1 MSLNRERMQYQ
12 IYLTKTV
19 CRMPLENLTIILRL
33 KMQKKKRSRKKE
45 KVKKKKEKERKEKRK
60 KNVKQ

>member
-33 KMQKKKRSRKKE
+33 KMQKKKKKE
-45 KVKKKKEKERKEKRK
+45 VEKRK
-60 KNVKQ
+60 K

>member
-33 KMQKKKRSRKKE
+33 KMQKKKKE
-45 KVKKKKEKERKEKRK
+45 VEKRK
-60 KNVKQ
+60 K